1 MPSELGSERRT
12 IVSLNF
18 LNHEG
23 KMVPDF
29 LEKVDGGLGVVVVV
43 DSQYAE
49 SGRFVNGRKLVEAL
63 ASSSHTGNEF
73 HIRLNGEARNLQRCI
88 GRFWPGRYFFCEIGP
103 T

>member
-63 ASSSHTGNEF
+63 ASSSHNPDSNA
-73 HIRLNGEARNLQRCI
+73 ILNPRGFKKKNNK
-88 GRFWPGRYFFCEIGP
+88 GRSHLVREHFSPKKTP
-103 T
+103 L